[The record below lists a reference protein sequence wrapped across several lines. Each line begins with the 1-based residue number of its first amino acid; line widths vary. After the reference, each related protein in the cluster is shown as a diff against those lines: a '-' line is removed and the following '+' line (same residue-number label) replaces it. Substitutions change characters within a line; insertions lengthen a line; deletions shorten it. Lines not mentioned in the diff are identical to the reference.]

1 MNPGPISAS
10 QSTLSVPPATVTAD
24 GTSTATV
31 TVTLKDAN
39 GNRIPS
45 EAVTLSKSSGPGTP
59 TITATQGTTDA
70 SGIATFTVKS
80 TTAGTDVFAATATT
94 GTVVLTETA
103 SVTFTAGPAAQLAFG
118 VQPSTTT
125 SGTAIN
131 PAVTVV
137 VQDQR
142 HLVLVLGHED
152 HPDDHRIN
160 NSATLGG
167 TGRVG
172 SVVVQSGGTLS
183 PPRPSRWR
191 PTVPFPFWWS
201 PHSRLRG

>member
-1 MNPGPISAS
+1 MNTGPISAS

-59 TITATQGTTDA
+59 TI
-70 SGIATFTVKS
+70 
-80 TTAGTDVFAATATT
+80 TATT